1 MGSCIVT
8 ESSSCHAAW
17 NYGTVLAHNSLAE
30 VQTAVHQKQARLT
43 HSLFL
48 FAQKAALIGP

>member
-1 MGSCIVT
+1 MLHGIMVP
-8 ESSSCHAAW
+8 
-17 NYGTVLAHNSLAE
+17 VLVHNSLAE
-30 VQTAVHQKQARLT
+30 VQTAVHQKQAKLT